1 MTNAQRIALAHLSDG
16 EWRLGADLTRSA
28 GVLGKLE
35 RSGYIRCDFS
45 HHPKLSR
52 LWTATPD
59 GLSALEAS
67 Q

>member
-1 MTNAQRIALAHLSDG
+1 MTDAQRRVLVQLSDG
-16 EWRLGADLTRSA
+16 EWRLGADITGSA
-28 GVLGKLE
+28 IVLGKLE

-52 LWTATPD
+52 LWTVTPD